1 MYFNDFTHLTNAVR
15 LKFSVSAEKS
25 ILAPG
30 GHMKGYVEEDKFVGS
45 IVHTLTLTQTLG
57 EHVTLLL
64 TCT

>member
-1 MYFNDFTHLTNAVR
+1 
-15 LKFSVSAEKS
+15 
-25 ILAPG
+25 
-30 GHMKGYVEEDKFVGS
+30 MKGYVEEDKFVGS